1 VDILKP
7 VPREAMRLE
16 NQIGRHLTESDFDA
30 AQVGDLATRLHHV
43 LYQLWECYR
52 RKRSQPVPHR
62 GYATDIGTANV
73 TEAQLSILT
82 TLIDKGPVR
91 MSDLS
96 ASQRVEELGWATLA
110 LAGRV
115 TGIGDDKRVNT
126 FQVHG
131 PRLGAHWPRG
141 DRAAYPGRALDGR
154 DDGAG
159 PCLWEMVKIPSL
171 PQRVRLQL

>member
-1 VDILKP
+1 MRRQMSSQVSWEVFSCPRHIDASNDNLTQNVKYQSYPVGVD
-7 VPREAMRLE
+7 
-16 NQIGRHLTESDFDA
+16 
-30 AQVGDLATRLHHV
+30 
-43 LYQLWECYR
+43 
-52 RKRSQPVPHR
+52 
-62 GYATDIGTANV
+62 
-73 TEAQLSILT
+73 
-82 TLIDKGPVR
+82 
-91 MSDLS
+91 
-96 ASQRVEELGWATLA
+96 EELGWATLA

-159 PCLWEMVKIPSL
+159 PCPWEMVKIPSP
-171 PQRVRLQL
+171 PQRVSLQL